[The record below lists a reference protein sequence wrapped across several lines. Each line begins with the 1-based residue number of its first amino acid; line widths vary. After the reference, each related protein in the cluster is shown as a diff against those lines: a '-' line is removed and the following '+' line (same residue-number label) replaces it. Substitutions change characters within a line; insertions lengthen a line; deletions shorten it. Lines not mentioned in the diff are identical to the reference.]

1 MKPAGAAT
9 LFVVDDDA
17 AARAGARDAAMDS
30 FIEPFCHR
38 LPIEVFG

>member
-17 AARAGARDAAMDS
+17 AAPAAVQGARGAGMDS
-30 FIEPFCHR
+30 FIG
-38 LPIEVFG
+38 PIFQPPADR